1 MLKIAWVQTYC
12 ENIVSLIEIIYK
24 NIWECRK
31 TYFNFKTTWSMCTFL
46 LWRFARPWAKVTQQR
61 LPPTTLR
68 LYSSMFFFVI
78 LTRFFLLTIFKYLN
92 KILSTSWGSNRLWIL
107 CWFQHMQPWAK
118 KTRFYFGNKIIF
130 ISLFG
135 IFLIPIWDSQIR
147 FFSQAYRVQLSF
159 VNKKNEIQLLGISW
173 WK

>member
-1 MLKIAWVQTYC
+1 MKHVHIP
-12 ENIVSLIEIIYK
+12 SL
-24 NIWECRK
+24 
-31 TYFNFKTTWSMCTFL
+31 TFCATLSKSYPTEAPSHHSSTL
-46 LWRFARPWAKVTQQR
+46 LEYV
-61 LPPTTLR
+61 
-68 LYSSMFFFVI
+68 FFCDFDAI
-78 LTRFFLLTIFKYLN
+78 FLLTIFKYLN

-118 KTRFYFGNKIIF
+118 KTRFYFGNKNIF